1 MKKLFTLIALCLAI
15 SAGAQSFNKQ
25 KMDSLFE
32 VVEKNKKGMG
42 GFAIHKNG
50 EPVYHNNIGHAD
62 ISKNIEAHAR
72 TKYRIGSISKTFTAA
87 MILQLV
93 EEGKLSLDTR
103 LSKFYPEIPNASEI
117 TIENLLRHQSGL
129 FNFTNDEDYIG
140 YMEQPKSK
148 EELLG
153 IFKEQEPVFEAGEK
167 NEYSNTNY
175 LLLSFILQD
184 VEKKSYAEVL
194 EKRILEPLDL
204 EDTYYGGK
212 INSAKSE
219 AYSYKKKKDW
229 EPATETDMSIPI
241 GAGAIVSTPADLN
254 TFFTALFNGE
264 VIRPESFEN
273 MKTLENGY
281 GMGLFSFPFNEKT
294 LYGHT
299 GGIDGFNSM
308 SAFYPEEDL
317 AVTYISN
324 GTDFSPNDL
333 IIGAMSIYWD
343 LDYTLPSF
351 EPSMEVPVEKLNT
364 YTGTYGSESFPL
376 EVKIFVE
383 DGILM
388 GQATGQPSFPLE
400 AYDENKFQ
408 FVRAGLKLEFH
419 PEEDKMTLLQG
430 GNSYELSKK

>member
-1 MKKLFTLIALCLAI
+1 MKKLFALIALCLAI